1 MNPSNIDNDEF
12 FETFRR
18 EKSMRRRQRLGTHSK
33 GESPAN
39 QAARTLAEDERKEA
53 LDIRLQREM
62 MEFVESTTRVA
73 AKILTEVEEQ
83 KARLLSEQISKEMRE
98 FFKNTLCRAEEL
110 VKSLQSMGVSIKET
124 DLEPHLGELDTE
136 TLDEFRVEGS
146 AEGAKLHLGQ
156 PVPPDAEPCAE
167 ETHHSNEAPPRP
179 RLPIG
184 AEESGIEKV
193 DESGACELEAL
204 GAEFDFPVD
213 DEEFDAE
220 SGSGD
225 DRFYGGEMVYLQ
237 NDHQPSEDP
246 SLKEEE
252 KMEQAQRSQNQP
264 FATQASLPPAFAA
277 LAQDPERLKRALTLM
292 VKNGLMTK
300 EEARTAYLASKNRT

>member
-1 MNPSNIDNDEF
+1 MDNDEF

-18 EKSMRRRQRLGTHSK
+18 EKSLRRRQRLGGTTS
-33 GESPAN
+33 GEKSAN
-39 QAARTLAEDERKEA
+39 EAARTLAEDERKEA

-110 VKSLQSMGVSIKET
+110 VRSLHSMGVSMKDPEADI
-124 DLEPHLGELDTE
+124 EPHLGELDTE

-156 PVPPDAEPCAE
+156 PVPPDAEPNTGTSHDSSRE
-167 ETHHSNEAPPRP
+167 PPRP
-179 RLPIG
+179 RLPFG
-184 AEESGIEKV
+184 TDEMANKQV
-193 DESGACELEAL
+193 DDSGACELESL
-204 GAEFDFPVD
+204 GAEFDFPI
-213 DEEFDAE
+213 EEDGFDAE
-220 SGSGD
+220 EEGTE
-225 DRFYGGEMVYLQ
+225 DRSFGGEMVYLQ
-237 NDHQPSEDP
+237 DEPTSPAPVEPVLSGEQSQPKP
-246 SLKEEE
+246 
-252 KMEQAQRSQNQP
+252 
-264 FATQASLPPAFAA
+264 SLPPAFEA
-277 LAQDPERLKRALTLM
+277 LVGDPERLKRALTLM

-300 EEARTAYLASKNRT
+300 EEARNAYKESKSRK